1 MPLPILIYFIKIRRT
16 RGYLAGILACLLVFG
31 VVSLAFST
39 VSHAQTQSPTQS
51 LSVNKGGAVGFAAR
65 IMGDENSTRMLI
77 DFDTLISAKILYMDQ
92 PSRIVIE
99 LPRTVFSF
107 AQNSGFEP
115 RGLIALVRHGAISK
129 DTTRI
134 VISLKSPAKVS
145 HHEIL
150 PLNNGDGHRLILDIE
165 AVLPAEFAT
174 LIQQQSEIRGVS
186 GNVVTKGDR
195 VYRGK
200 RNNGR
205 FKIVVDPGHGGIDG
219 GASGVR
225 GAIEKDIT
233 LAVAK
238 QIRTELEK
246 SGNFDVE
253 LTREEDVFVSLR
265 QRVDFTRRAH
275 ADLFISIHADS
286 LSQRYVRGSTVYTLS
301 KKASDNLSARL
312 AESEN
317 LSDLVAGLA
326 LPEEEDVVTDI
337 LVELTAR
344 ETIRFSRHFS
354 GILTASLKNHI
365 NLIKNPQRY
374 AAFGVLK
381 APEVP
386 SILLELGYLSNKQDE
401 KLMRSEKWQ
410 AKVAQSV
417 GVAVTKFFKPRLP

>member
-1 MPLPILIYFIKIRRT
+1 M
-16 RGYLAGILACLLVFG
+16 
-31 VVSLAFST
+31 
-39 VSHAQTQSPTQS
+39 
-51 LSVNKGGAVGFAAR
+51 GFAAR